1 MKQFAVI
8 GLGNFGFN
16 VAANLY
22 KEGND
27 VLAIDI
33 RKERV
38 EEIEKYVTNAV
49 IGDAKNKNLLE
60 EFINPKINSVVVS
73 IGKSMIES
81 VIIVHFLN
89 ELKTNHIIVKAMN
102 ADHANILKIVG
113 ASEIILPEKDMAEQ
127 LSKRLTYPNILDQL
141 LLTSDYVIAEYVMP
155 DKFSGKK
162 INEIKMRNKYNILI
176 IAVREILED
185 KFTLMPAAD
194 YILQPDSLLLMMG
207 KKEDMMK
214 LKNL

>member
-1 MKQFAVI
+1 
-8 GLGNFGFN
+8 
-16 VAANLY
+16 
-22 KEGND
+22 
-27 VLAIDI
+27 
-33 RKERV
+33 
-38 EEIEKYVTNAV
+38 
-49 IGDAKNKNLLE
+49 
-60 EFINPKINSVVVS
+60 
-73 IGKSMIES
+73 MIES
-81 VIIVHFLN
+81 VIIVHFFN